1 MKAALFSALAF
12 LLFSST
18 IVADQPNAVL
28 DVSGQELL
36 TGTDYYVLPVIRGR
50 GGGLTLGSATNA
62 DPNTGCPLV
71 VVQEQLEVSSG
82 LPLYFSPVNVEQQ
95 GGIVRVSTDFNV
107 IFNASSICVQS
118 TLWELAFDESLQK
131 FVVATGGVPGNPG
144 PETLNNWFK
153 IERFEDDYKLAFCPG
168 VCDICRP
175 VCGDLGVFIDD
186 DGVRRLVLADE
197 PLKVMFRRA

>member
-1 MKAALFSALAF
+1 MKATLFSALTF

-18 IVADQPNAVL
+18 IAADQPDAVL
-28 DVSGQELL
+28 DVSGQELR

-118 TLWELAFDESLQK
+118 TQWVLAFDESLQK
-131 FVVATGGVPGNPG
+131 FVVATSGR
-144 PETLNNWFK
+144 ETLNNRFK

-168 VCDICRP
+168 VCDTCRP

-186 DGVRRLVLADE
+186 DGIRRLVLADE